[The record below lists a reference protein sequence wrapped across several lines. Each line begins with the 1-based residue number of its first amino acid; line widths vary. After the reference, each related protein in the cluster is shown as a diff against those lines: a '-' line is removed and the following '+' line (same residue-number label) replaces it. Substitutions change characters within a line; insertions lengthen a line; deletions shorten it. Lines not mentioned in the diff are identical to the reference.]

1 MNIMNRQK
9 GMTSEDEPPQIRKCA
24 ICYREEWRIITIISG
39 KNKVAGIK
47 QKDHSVVDVS
57 VDVESEELKSLLM
70 EVKEESEK
78 DGLKLNTQKAK
89 IMASGPINS
98 WQIDGDIVEQ

>member
-39 KNKVAGIK
+39 KNKVAGIF
-47 QKDHSVVDVS
+47 
-57 VDVESEELKSLLM
+57 
-70 EVKEESEK
+70 
-78 DGLKLNTQKAK
+78 
-89 IMASGPINS
+89 IASH
-98 WQIDGDIVEQ
+98 